1 MLVFKFNKK
10 RIYTF
15 ENKNH
20 YTRRAYLLI
29 SFKKE
34 EFKQVFKTNSPFH
47 ISTRLQN
54 ELYNPLNI
62 LFFFESISRR
72 GPKHIHFKEET

>member
-10 RIYTF
+10 RIYVQ
-15 ENKNH
+15 KQKSL
-20 YTRRAYLLI
+20 RRAYLLI